1 MISELKEVLEPLLPL
16 NINRAESNYGSLNF
30 GGEGWSFNSLA
41 SWRVVRDG
49 ALEIGWNMDEAPDL
63 VWELLGLSIVSVAP
77 QSPRM
82 GGDPAFEL
90 SDGSWVEIFSDHPI
104 DPWVMGLPGITF
116 VGAPFD
122 PRYVN

>member
-1 MISELKEVLEPLLPL
+1 MIRELKYTLGPLLPL
-16 NINRAESNYGSLNF
+16 KISRVESNDGFLNF
-30 GGEGWSFNSLA
+30 GGDGWSFNSLA
-41 SWRVVRDG
+41 AWRVVRGG
-49 ALEIGWNMDEAPDL
+49 ALEIGWNMDEAPEL
-63 VWELLGLSIVSVAP
+63 VQKLCGLSLVSVVP

-104 DPWVMGLPGITF
+104 DPWLMILPGITY

-122 PRYVN
+122 SRYVS